1 MNTPHIPTAPDKA
14 QPAVDWDT
22 VYRDLLPGVYNF
34 FRYRVGDDALAE
46 DLTATTFLKAWR
58 GRAGY
63 RHDLSAFSTWVYA
76 IARHV
81 AIDHLRGR
89 HQEQSLE
96 LLDMHPAADHTE
108 AQAQQRADFAQLTA
122 LLAELPSGD
131 RELIALKY
139 GAGMTNR
146 AIAGLLGM
154 SESNVGTRL
163 YRIVQ
168 RLRADWEPE
177 S

>member
-1 MNTPHIPTAPDKA
+1 MNTPRIPTAPDKA
-14 QPAVDWDT
+14 HTPLDWDA

-34 FRYRVGDDALAE
+34 FRYRVGDGALAE

-76 IARHV
+76 IARNV

-89 HQEQSLE
+89 HHEQPLE
-96 LLDMHPAADHTE
+96 QLEQFAAAEHTE
-108 AQAQQRADFAQLTA
+108 AQAQARVDFARLSA
-122 LLAELPSGD
+122 LLAELPNGD

-146 AIAGLLGM
+146 AIAALTGL
-154 SESNVGTRL
+154 SESNVGSRL

-168 RLRADWEPE
+168 RLREDWEIP
-177 S
+177 

>member
-1 MNTPHIPTAPDKA
+1 MNPVHIPPAPDKA
-14 QPAVDWDT
+14 HEPVDWDA
-22 VYRDLLPGVYNF
+22 VYRDLLPGVFNF
-34 FRYRVGDDALAE
+34 FRYRVGDDVLAE
-46 DLTATTFLKAWR
+46 DLTATTFLKAWG

-63 RHDLSAFSTWVYA
+63 RHDLSAFSTWVYT

-89 HQEQSLE
+89 RTEQPLD
-96 LLDMHPAADHTE
+96 LLPEHPAPDHTE
-108 AQAQQRADFAQLTA
+108 EQAQQRADFARLTT
-122 LLAELPSGD
+122 LLTTLPPDD
-131 RELIALKY
+131 RDLIALKY

-146 AIAGLLGM
+146 AIAALLGM

-168 RLRADWEPE
+168 RLREHWETP
-177 S
+177 